1 MLTEAESASSPAV
14 VVGMSAPPRTRLAPW
29 QGARWPPPR
38 HCARP
43 DRRSGD
49 RGLPSLP
56 PPSCRRGAP
65 LRRTL
70 RSVLPGRSAPGTI
83 EGAPDAPGP
92 TNTRARAHH
101 GQRPTSV
108 PATRP
113 TLPQVSST
121 RVGHAG
127 GELIWPGNHATWP
140 SRPWRRCRPHPS
152 RRHEPPRTASR
163 RLRRPKPVRSGAC
176 TVEGWGAGTPR
187 PPPGRSRGPGL
198 GDHPAMDDEGL
209 AFVRPGGG
217 GGAVIRRAATL
228 RAGAH
233 RSSSCSRVASPAHR
247 PRPPRPRRPRRRS
260 SAFASRLVQQARRAR
275 SGCARV

>member
-113 TLPQVSST
+113 TLPQVSSA
-121 RVGHAG
+121 RVCHAD
-127 GELIWPGNHATWP
+127 GELIP
-140 SRPWRRCRPHPS
+140 SSVNPDPLP
-152 RRHEPPRTASR
+152 EA
-163 RLRRPKPVRSGAC
+163 A
-176 TVEGWGAGTPR
+176 
-187 PPPGRSRGPGL
+187 
-198 GDHPAMDDEGL
+198 
-209 AFVRPGGG
+209 
-217 GGAVIRRAATL
+217 RAL
-228 RAGAH
+228 LW
-233 RSSSCSRVASPAHR
+233 SVF
-247 PRPPRPRRPRRRS
+247 RS
-260 SAFASRLVQQARRAR
+260 SAAVSNGSEPKRGGIIRANQTCLSPSGARATLMLV
-275 SGCARV
+275 GCARLGGPIGPPRAIAMRPTLPTGDVSRRCSRKRRDWSRLWSPSVAATRPARNGGAG